1 MKNQFYAM
9 QAFGVYATEGGSAS
23 AVKARDFKDATDL
36 IVAST
41 GKTNAEIMMVGC
53 STREDERPMV
63 TKSNVRRLTPG
74 ECALL
79 QGFPA
84 DWCDIGDWADE
95 SGKTHKEAD
104 SPKYKALGN
113 SICTPFWFWLLRR
126 ISAQYERPA
135 TLGSLFSGIGGFE
148 YCWARCNGSRYV
160 LWSSEIEQFPIAV
173 VKKHFGDEEHGI
185 EGDIGKYL

>member
-1 MKNQFYAM
+1 
-9 QAFGVYATEGGSAS
+9 
-23 AVKARDFKDATDL
+23 VKARDYKDATDL
-36 IVAST
+36 IVMAT
-41 GKTNAEIMMVGC
+41 GQANAEIMREGCPTLNCTAEHPILC
-53 STREDERPMV
+53 STTKGDKMPMGV
-63 TKSNVRRLTPG
+63 KSSVRRLTPG

-148 YCWARCNGSRYV
+148 YCWARCNGSKYA
-160 LWSSEIEQFPIAV
+160 LWASEIEQFPIAV
-173 VKKHFGDEEHGI
+173 VKKHFGDEDAGI

>member
-1 MKNQFYAM
+1 
-9 QAFGVYATEGGSAS
+9 
-23 AVKARDFKDATDL
+23 VKARDFKDATDL
-36 IVAST
+36 VVMAT
-41 GKTNAEIMMVGC
+41 DQANAENYDGGC
-53 STREDERPMV
+53 PTQEDERPMV
-63 TKSNVRRLTPG
+63 VKSNVRRLTPG

-148 YCWARCNGSRYV
+148 YCWARCNGSKYA
-160 LWSSEIEQFPIAV
+160 LWASEIEQFPIAV
-173 VKKHFGDEEHGI
+173 VKKHFGDEDAGI